1 MHGHSLLTVQIVK
14 FSQLGH
20 KSYQYSEWKL
30 EEGGG
35 GADLSDVSYTI
46 TAQCRI
52 CIHLFVPPM
61 FTQSF
66 ERTKD

>member
-35 GADLSDVSYTI
+35 GGTDLSDVSYTI

-61 FTQSF
+61 FT
-66 ERTKD
+66 

>member
-1 MHGHSLLTVQIVK
+1 MHGHSLLTVPIVK

-20 KSYQYSEWKL
+20 KSYQCSEWKL

-35 GADLSDVSYTI
+35 GTDLSDVSYTI

-52 CIHLFVPPM
+52 CIHLFVPLM
-61 FTQSF
+61 FT
-66 ERTKD
+66 